1 MCMRLVFRCWV
12 KWGVMFPADTRWQAN
27 LNMEERT
34 GVTGTVRLSVR
45 VYIYA
50 YAYICVHRNKSDE
63 ECND

>member
-1 MCMRLVFRCWV
+1 
-12 KWGVMFPADTRWQAN
+12 MFPADTRWQAN